1 MGLSSDYFGRIN
13 VALLAT
19 ILSAVFGFL
28 FWIPSPYVGS
38 PMALLVFFNIV
49 SGTVTGVFWCTIAA
63 VTTEVVGLP
72 ELPAALSMIWLTI
85 VPPTMFAEV
94 IVLALES
101 NKRLTSFIPPQVY
114 INLMFILAILPML
127 VVRGW
132 KIMEMDRLR
141 SMAGTDTLRPLG
153 TTDLA
158 KDSKVVAAVAP
169 AREKAKRR
177 AWRKFW
183 MRMFDKTKV

>member
-1 MGLSSDYFGRIN
+1 
-13 VALLAT
+13 
-19 ILSAVFGFL
+19 
-28 FWIPSPYVGS
+28 
-38 PMALLVFFNIV
+38 MALLVFFNIV

-85 VPPTMFAEV
+85 VPCTMFAEV
-94 IVLALES
+94 IVLALKS
-101 NKRLTSFIPPQVY
+101 DQRLTSFIPPQIY
-114 INLMFILAILPML
+114 INLMFVLAVLPIL

-132 KIMEMDRLR
+132 KIIEMERLR
-141 SMAGTDTLRPLG
+141 SMGSTGTLRPLV
-153 TTDLA
+153 TIDLA
-158 KDSKVVAAVAP
+158 KESEVAAATVP
-169 AREKAKRR
+169 VRKKAKRV